1 MFVKDAA
8 ASFIKETRES
18 RSRATCL
25 RELGV
30 VQGFVERSY
39 EWKGLRYVSEV
50 FYIHHKVFMRV
61 SRLSVFT
68 NPYKSETSEF
78 NFRVWRTV
86 NSFQMK

>member
-30 VQGFVERSY
+30 VQGFERSY

-61 SRLSVFT
+61 SRLSLFT
-68 NPYKSETSEF
+68 MKGLNLSRLFFIYDLM
-78 NFRVWRTV
+78 
-86 NSFQMK
+86 NSLQIILG